1 LHLTLTTVTRPM
13 IEENA
18 FTMDASEERIDE
30 VKDIP
35 EEDRR
40 KLEWAGLQTVRQLR
54 QLHDEGG
61 EASIGRMANMPVERL
76 RQALQKMT
84 QPMVARV
91 ETEDSDDPAQKLLR
105 IRGENLM
112 RKGAP
117 KVEIEGE
124 PVSVLRATDRELL
137 VAPMAHQFG
146 GVLRIETEPNYATQA
161 AFDLRPALKNG
172 AARGGER

>member
-1 LHLTLTTVTRPM
+1 
-13 IEENA
+13 
-18 FTMDASEERIDE
+18 
-30 VKDIP
+30 
-35 EEDRR
+35 
-40 KLEWAGLQTVRQLR
+40 
-54 QLHDEGG
+54 
-61 EASIGRMANMPVERL
+61 MANMPVERL